1 MATNMEKAA
10 KMIIEHEYAN
20 GRCACGHHELS
31 TTNWSCTRDI
41 ERCIEQI
48 ANSWATNTGSK
59 EHLKAD
65 LRELCEAVQ
74 AKAVADTILNW
85 R

>member
-10 KMIIEHEYAN
+10 KMTI
-20 GRCACGHHELS
+20 
-31 TTNWSCTRDI
+31 D
-41 ERCIEQI
+41 ERIEQI

-74 AKAVADTILNW
+74 AKAVADAILRLNQYE
-85 R
+85 RAGSLPVDTTKIRGF